1 VSAIVLLMGL
11 LLAGYLGSFLVG
23 DRAVRGVGL
32 PSGVEWVAVG
42 LVLGPGVLGVIG
54 TTLLEAVA
62 PVVVIGVGWLSLVV
76 GLDYGYNRGKAVGLR
91 RIVGGIVWGVAT
103 AVPVSAAVY
112 YATPLVWPALEKDRF
127 ILALCMGAVSAETT
141 RHVMR
146 WVAERHGARGPLFDL
161 LTDLADAE
169 DIVPVL
175 AIGVTLAL
183 RATPGEYPLPV
194 VAKLGVTI
202 GLGAV
207 LGALCA
213 WLLGKEL
220 RVRESWG
227 FLIGTSLLAIGVG
240 SRAGLSVVA
249 VMFMMGLALSLVSRH
264 SADVRTMVLATERSA
279 LVPTMILCG
288 ARLHA
293 TDPVRLAV
301 IVAVAVVARLTAKWL
316 LGRVVAVTVAVARP
330 AGGLMGLA
338 MLSSGALSLCVGL
351 TCSERFPGPI
361 GDAVLVAAV
370 ASCVAGEIFGP
381 PSLRTALKRAG
392 DIVEPSRPNVVDGE
406 TEAAS

>member
-1 VSAIVLLMGL
+1 MSAIVLLMGL

-23 DRAVRGVGL
+23 DRAVRGFGL

-54 TTLLEAVA
+54 TTMLETVA
-62 PVVVIGVGWLSLVV
+62 PIVVIGVGWLSLVV
-76 GLDYGYNRGKAVGLR
+76 GLEYGYNSGRAVRPARLLGGVMWGL
-91 RIVGGIVWGVAT
+91 AT
-103 AVPVSAAVY
+103 AGPVAAAVWF
-112 YATPLVWPALEKDRF
+112 AAPLVWPAVAKDRLV
-127 ILALCMGAVSAETT
+127 LAICMGAVNAETT

-146 WVAERHGARGPLFDL
+146 WAHERHGAKGPLFEL
-161 LTDLADAE
+161 LGDLADAE

-175 AIGVTLAL
+175 ALGAVVAL
-183 RATPGEYPLPV
+183 HATPGGAPLAV
-194 VAKLGVTI
+194 LARVGATL

-227 FLIGTSLLAIGVG
+227 FLIGTSLLALGVG
-240 SRAGLSVVA
+240 ARAGLGVVTI
-249 VMFMMGLALSLVSRH
+249 MFAMGLALSLVSRH
-264 SADVRTMVLATERSA
+264 AADVRAMVLASERSA

-301 IVAVAVVARLTAKWL
+301 IVAVAVVARLAAKWL
-316 LGRVVAVTVAVARP
+316 LGRAIAVTVAVARP
-330 AGGLMGLA
+330 AGALTGLA
-338 MLSSGALSLCVGL
+338 MLSSGALTVCVGI
-351 TCSERFPGPI
+351 TVADRFPGPV
-361 GDAVLVAAV
+361 GDAVLAAAV
-370 ASCVAGEIFGP
+370 AACVVGEIFGP
-381 PSLRTALKRAG
+381 PSLRNALKKVG
-392 DIVEPSRPNVVDGE
+392 DIVEPSRPE
-406 TEAAS
+406 LEPEAAE

>member
-1 VSAIVLLMGL
+1 MSAIVLLMGL

-54 TTLLEAVA
+54 TTLLESVE

-76 GLDYGYNRGKAVGLR
+76 GLEYGYNRNRAVSPR
-91 RIVGGIVWGVAT
+91 RIAGGIVWGLAT
-103 AVPVSAAVY
+103 AAPVSAAVY
-112 YATPLVWPALEKDRF
+112 FAAPLVWPAVVKDRF
-127 ILALCMGAVSAETT
+127 VLALCMGAVSAETT

-146 WVAERHGARGPLFDL
+146 WAVERHGAQGALFDL
-161 LTDLADAE
+161 LGDLADAE

-175 AIGVTLAL
+175 AIGVTMAL
-183 RATPGEYPLPV
+183 GSAPGEHPLPV
-194 VAKLGVTI
+194 AAKLGATV
-202 GLGAV
+202 GLGLV

-227 FLIGTSLLAIGVG
+227 FLIGTSLLAVGVG
-240 SRAGLSVVA
+240 SRAGLSVVT
-249 VMFMMGLALSLVSRH
+249 VMFALGLALSLVSRH
-264 SADVRTMVLATERSA
+264 SSDVRTMVLATERSA

-293 TDPVRLAV
+293 TDPVRLAI
-301 IVAVAVVARLTAKWL
+301 IVAVAVVARLAAKWL
-316 LGRVVAVTVAVARP
+316 VGRLVAVTVTVARP
-330 AGGLMGLA
+330 AGGLLGLA

-351 TCSERFPGPI
+351 VCSDRYPGPV
-361 GDAVLVAAV
+361 GDSVLAAAV
-370 ASCVAGEIFGP
+370 AACVVGEIFGP
-381 PSLRTALKRAG
+381 PSLRNALQKAGEITA
-392 DIVEPSRPNVVDGE
+392 PSRPNVA
-406 TEAAS
+406 EAEVAS